1 MSATALIVDDS
12 PTMLMSIG
20 GMLSKAGLQVEQA
33 SSGEEAL
40 GKLRAGLKP
49 RLMITDLNMG
59 QMNGIE
65 LIREA
70 RKTPGMMF
78 TPILML
84 TTESEQ
90 AKRQEAKSAGATG
103 WLVKPV
109 NPASL
114 VKLVDQFVPGR

>member
-1 MSATALIVDDS
+1 MSAIALIVDDS

-20 GMLSKAGLQVEQA
+20 GMLTKMGLKVEQA
-33 SSGEEAL
+33 ASGEEAL
-40 GKLRAGLKP
+40 GKLRSGLKP

-59 QMNGIE
+59 KMNGIE

-70 RKTPGMMF
+70 RKAPGMTF
-78 TPILML
+78 IPILML

-90 AKRQEAKSAGATG
+90 AKRQEARLAGATG

-114 VKLVDQFVPGR
+114 TKLVDQFIPDR